1 MIIERKQGR
10 RLEAAALPLFLWGEV
25 AVRVEV
31 AAGVLGRGGG
41 GLKEEALRLRFLCRP
56 RVESSFLRFSFQN
69 FGEGRRGSFANHYY
83 CIPLLSW
90 LSFLF

>member
-41 GLKEEALRLRFLCRP
+41 GAKGGGPPAPFSLSSSGGVELSSLQLSKFWRGEE
-56 RVESSFLRFSFQN
+56 
-69 FGEGRRGSFANHYY
+69 G
-83 CIPLLSW
+83 
-90 LSFLF
+90 